1 MAAAQENRDR
11 SAQNAECLQRI
22 CELRIRTQQGWRHH
36 QRIPGREQSPDRRD
50 AVRFGA
56 RIPQDGGNSLTVID
70 KLKELGYTTIP
81 EEFYS
86 YVSLWKSW
94 YVGKVENFHQ
104 YRRYNGHKWTKCNR
118 ASLGMAKKVCEDWAN
133 LLMNEKVQITLEGQK
148 EQEFIDRVLTANNF
162 TVKANEMQEMKSA
175 LGTVAYIPRVVGQA
189 INESGEIVPG
199 DVSGIELDYVTIE
212 HIFPLA
218 WQNGF
223 ITECAFDS
231 VVTRAGK
238 NYLYL
243 QIHRKDEN
251 GLYVIENSIYRY
263 ENKTLS
269 DVALADV
276 PGFERIP
283 PVVHT
288 GSDKR
293 QFVIDRPN
301 TANNLDYLLPVGIP
315 VYANAIDVLR
325 GVDCAYDCYVNEFE
339 NGPMM
344 MMVKMPATRWEDGEP
359 SLDDNDRRFYL
370 LPEDTQQGNV
380 VETISPTLRTEQ
392 LNVGL
397 QDQLNVLSSKC
408 GFGET
413 YYRFDGGSVAT
424 ATQVISENST
434 MFRTIKKHEIVLEQ
448 ALVELCR
455 ILLRL
460 GNTAMNAGLN
470 ESVEISIDFDDS
482 IIEDKATD
490 FSRDMQLL
498 SAGIMN
504 DWEFRMRWMNED
516 EETAKASLPSAQDM
530 TTEDQNEVE

>member
-1 MAAAQENRDR
+1 M
-11 SAQNAECLQRI
+11 
-22 CELRIRTQQGWRHH
+22 
-36 QRIPGREQSPDRRD
+36 
-50 AVRFGA
+50 
-56 RIPQDGGNSLTVID
+56 TVID

-81 EEFYS
+81 EDFYT

-94 YVGKVENFHQ
+94 YVGKVKGFHQ

-133 LLMNEKVQITLEGQK
+133 LLMNEKVQITLEGRR
-148 EQEFIDRVLTANNF
+148 EQEFVDRVLTANNF
-162 TVKANEMQEMKSA
+162 TVKSNEMQEMKSA

-189 INESGEIVPG
+189 VNESGEIVRG
-199 DVSGIELDYVTIE
+199 EASSIELDYVTIE

-218 WQNGF
+218 WQNGI

-231 VVTRAGK
+231 MVTRTGK

-263 ENKTLS
+263 ENETLS
-269 DVALADV
+269 DALLTEV

-301 TANNLDYLLPVGIP
+301 IANNLDYLLPVGIS
-315 VYANAIDVLR
+315 VYANAIDVLC

-344 MMVKMPATRWEDGEP
+344 MMIKMPATRWEDDEP
-359 SLDDNDRRFYL
+359 TLDDNDRRFYL

-397 QDQLNVLSSKC
+397 QDHLNMLSSKC

-413 YYRFDGGSVAT
+413 YYRFNGGSVAT

-448 ALVELCR
+448 VLVELCR

-470 ESVEISIDFDDS
+470 EDVEISIDFDDS

-498 SAGIMN
+498 NAGIMN
-504 DWEFRMRWMNED
+504 DWEFRMKWMNED
-516 EETAKASLPSAQDM
+516 EETAKAALPKMQDM
-530 TTEDQNEVE
+530 TTEGQDEVE

>member
-1 MAAAQENRDR
+1 M
-11 SAQNAECLQRI
+11 
-22 CELRIRTQQGWRHH
+22 
-36 QRIPGREQSPDRRD
+36 
-50 AVRFGA
+50 
-56 RIPQDGGNSLTVID
+56 TVID

-81 EEFYS
+81 EDFYT

-94 YVGKVENFHQ
+94 YVGKVKGFHQ

-133 LLMNEKVQITLEGQK
+133 LLMNEKVQITLKGRR
-148 EQEFIDRVLTANNF
+148 EQEFVDRVLTANNF
-162 TVKANEMQEMKSA
+162 TVKSNEMQEMKSA

-189 INESGEIVPG
+189 VNESGEIVRG
-199 DVSGIELDYVTIE
+199 EASSIELDYVTIE

-218 WQNGF
+218 WQNGI

-231 VVTRAGK
+231 MVTRTGK

-263 ENKTLS
+263 ENETLS
-269 DVALADV
+269 DALLTEV

-301 TANNLDYLLPVGIP
+301 IANNLDYLLPVGIS
-315 VYANAIDVLR
+315 VYANAIDVLC

-344 MMVKMPATRWEDGEP
+344 MMIKMPATRWEDDEP
-359 SLDDNDRRFYL
+359 TLDDNDRRFYL

-380 VETISPTLRTEQ
+380 VDTISPTLRTEQ

-470 ESVEISIDFDDS
+470 EDVEISIDFDDS

-516 EETAKASLPSAQDM
+516 EATAKAAIPKAQDM
-530 TTEDQNEVE
+530 VTEQQQEVE